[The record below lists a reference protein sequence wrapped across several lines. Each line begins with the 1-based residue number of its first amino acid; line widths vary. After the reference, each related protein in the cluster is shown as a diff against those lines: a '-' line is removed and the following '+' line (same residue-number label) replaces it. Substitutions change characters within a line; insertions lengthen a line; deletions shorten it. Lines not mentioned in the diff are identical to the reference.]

1 MTTTPSLPRRLP
13 LTPAPRRIAVLRA
26 LQLGDL
32 LVAVPALRALRRAYP
47 AAEITL
53 IGLPWAADFAARFAA
68 YLDRFVPFPG
78 APGFAEADYDP
89 ARTAAFLAEQRAS
102 GYDLAVQMHGSGE
115 TSNPF
120 VAALGARVT
129 AGYYRG
135 VPPAGLTLA
144 APYPNGVHEVH
155 RWLRLVALLGAR
167 ARSTALEFPLRPED
181 RAEAARLLRRLPPGG
196 GPLVGLHPGSRQ
208 PARRWPPEHFA
219 ALGDLLAARHGAR
232 IVLTGGPGEA
242 ETVAAVAARMR
253 HRALALAGK
262 TSLGGLAALLA
273 KLDLFVSNDTGP
285 AHLAAAV
292 DAPSV
297 TIFGPADPALWAPL
311 DRERHLITRRRVA
324 CSPCGFW
331 ECPIDHRCLRGIAPE
346 EVAALAARL
355 LERKEALCGA

>member
-1 MTTTPSLPRRLP
+1 MTTPTAAPRP
-13 LTPAPRRIAVLRA
+13 LAPEPRRIAVLRA

-53 IGLPWAADFAARFAA
+53 IGLPWAADFAARLSA

-78 APGFAEADYDP
+78 APGIAEADYDP
-89 ARTAAFLAEQRAS
+89 AHTAAFLAAQRAY
-102 GYDLAVQMHGSGE
+102 GYDLAIQMHGSGE

-129 AGYYRG
+129 AGYYCG
-135 VPPAGLTLA
+135 SPPEGLTIG
-144 APYPNGVHEVH
+144 APYPSGVHEVH

-167 ARSTALEFPLRPED
+167 SRSLALEFPLRAPD
-181 RAEAARLLRRLPPGG
+181 RAEAAHLLRRLPPGR

-208 PARRWPPEHFA
+208 PARRWPPEYFA
-219 ALGDLLAARHGAR
+219 ALGDLLAERHGAR

-242 ETVAAVAARMR
+242 ETVAAVAAQMR
-253 HRALALAGK
+253 HKPLSLAGK
-262 TSLGGLAALLA
+262 TSLGGLAALTS
-273 KLDLFVSNDTGP
+273 KLDVFISNDTGP
-285 AHLAAAV
+285 AHLAVAV
-292 DAPSV
+292 GAPSV
-297 TIFGPADPALWAPL
+297 TLFGPADPTLWAPL
-311 DRERHLITRRRVA
+311 ERERHLVARHPVA

-331 ECPIDHRCLRGIAPE
+331 ECPIDHRCLRGISPE
-346 EVAALAARL
+346 DVASLAARL